1 MAKTSELYIYIT
13 FIVFLAIVIL
23 LLLTDNIQLNF
34 FNKQEGFKSLKDTN
48 KNIEKFVLEMKY
60 RNLFFDY
67 DKETGWS
74 KEINMEKIDTRINI
88 FKNLQEIDNLKLLAD
103 LQSSIDKP
111 SDSSKREKV
120 IKTLKDYNKNKIMYK
135 DLIEYLENIRTKG
148 SSSSSGIGMEGI
160 EEEGEEE
167 EEDGFF
173 GF

>member
-48 KNIEKFVLEMKY
+48 KNIEIFVLEMKT
-60 RNLFFDY
+60 RSGFFDY
-67 DKETGWS
+67 DKENNEWS
-74 KEINMEKIDTRINI
+74 KEINMEKIDTRINM
-88 FKNLQEIDNLKLLAD
+88 FKNLQEIETLQLLGAVQD
-103 LQSSIDKP
+103 TILSDKNV
-111 SDSSKREKV
+111 DKDERVK
-120 IKTLKDYNKNKIMYK
+120 KTLEKYNKNKIMYK
-135 DLIEYLENIRTKG
+135 DLIEYLENVRTKG
-148 SSSSSGIGMEGI
+148 SSSSSGFGMEGI

-167 EEDGFF
+167 EGLF